1 VYDQTRGR
9 VFQLAYRLAAHQTA
23 LERITHP
30 FPPWPPAAAHLSGI
44 VNHSYEDSFV
54 QDSKKYPAFF
64 VCFFLLT
71 LKPLESL

>member
-1 VYDQTRGR
+1 MPRSSGND
-9 VFQLAYRLAAHQTA
+9 
-23 LERITHP
+23 
-30 FPPWPPAAAHLSGI
+30 HLSGI

-54 QDSKKYPAFF
+54 QDCKKCPAFF